1 MRKCKYIDKGL
12 GVKYKVK
19 GKSDS
24 GYGWTWSNPN
34 KKEKKQRKKYGFD
47 SRECFNLNDEFELW
61 LYAHLKMYLHDAKK
75 IVNLDFYKFTVTTLR
90 YEKMPKVEREVL
102 DFSAKTKTLCEIPT
116 KKAMIPC
123 YKKVY
128 EDKELTQ
135 KQCIKL
141 MLKYLEKIWKYDE
154 TKIADYDN
162 EKTYIDPPTDY
173 SQLVIDI
180 WAKVYQ
186 TMWW

>member
-19 GKSDS
+19 NECTP
-24 GYGWTWSNPN
+24 GYGWSWYNPS
-34 KKEKKQRKKYGFD
+34 KKQKKQRKKYGFD
-47 SRECFNLNDEFELW
+47 NRECFNLDTEFELW

-75 IVNLDFYKFTVTTLR
+75 IVDLDFHKFIVRTLR
-90 YEKMPKVEREVL
+90 YEKMPEIEREIL
-102 DFSAKTKTLCEIPT
+102 DFDTKKHFPEIPT

-141 MLKYLEKIWKYDE
+141 MLKYLEKIWKYDK

-180 WAKVYQ
+180 WAKVFE